1 MPDMPNEQEAGIP
14 VYCPGH
20 EGSHSKAFLGW
31 YQKLQVGYGRCAVV
45 CILYGIYNFSYAAAV
60 KNFISYRRYET
71 ISLHGIM
78 QGLST
83 TGCKWTA
90 YGITSTAHTPASS
103 SIKRRELLEEFIIY
117 YFGSFV
123 TPLLRASSNIL
134 S

>member
-1 MPDMPNEQEAGIP
+1 VA
-14 VYCPGH
+14 
-20 EGSHSKAFLGW
+20 
-31 YQKLQVGYGRCAVV
+31 
-45 CILYGIYNFSYAAAV
+45 CILHIAYLTSVIVHALAV

-71 ISLHGIM
+71 MSLHSIM

-103 SIKRRELLEEFIIY
+103 SIKRRELLEEFIIW

-123 TPLLRASSNIL
+123 TPLLRASGSIL
-134 S
+134 SWFSSLKSTHRLHST